1 MASPC
6 MDLEET
12 VQMTLDNRVDDERQ
26 STQQRIDAGQSLI
39 ISNLTSFQLASHEE
53 RNQIRSEQKLNSM
66 IETAASTLA
75 TIVFAI
81 VMIAVR
87 RWCSKGRSSEVVVP
101 LESVVCLPNQP
112 QSPEEIRK
120 EYR

>member
-26 STQQRIDAGQSLI
+26 SIQQRIDAGQSLI

-81 VMIAVR
+81 VMIVCMKAVM
-87 RWCSKGRSSEVVVP
+87 KDIEV
-101 LESVVCLPNQP
+101 
-112 QSPEEIRK
+112 
-120 EYR
+120 